1 MATWYVDRTLKRE
14 RYVVGVDGGSQ
25 STKVVIYDL
34 DGNAVAEGRQ
44 ALRPSSRPQPGIVEH
59 PDDDLWDSL
68 AAASRQALAN
78 FKGDPRDIVG
88 VGLCTIRCCKA
99 FLRADGSLA
108 RPVIS
113 WMDTRA
119 YQPYVPDDPGV
130 AYATTSSGY
139 LTHRLTGEFRDTA
152 ANSIALQW
160 PIDTDRWQ
168 WSEDAGLL
176 RQFNLRREQLFEL
189 VMPGTVAGK
198 ITAQASAA
206 TGIPAGLP
214 VVVTANDKAVEA
226 LGMGSL
232 DERTALVSLGTY
244 IAAMVHGERN
254 RPDAQQFWTNFS
266 CIPNRYLYESHGI
279 RRGMWTLT
287 WFMDLLGP
295 EFAAAAAAR
304 GVSREQ
310 VLEEEARLVPAG
322 SDGLVSVLDWL
333 APTDK
338 PFRKGVMLGFDA
350 RHTRAHGYRSIL
362 EAIALT
368 MKGARRRDGRRAR
381 DHAARDRPFGRRRTQ
396 RPLHAGVR
404 GRVRHSG
411 VPRARTGRREPRLRR
426 VRRRRGRPA
435 PGHRDRRGAHGKAP
449 RDVPARCRERRRL
462 PQARPRSLSRR
473 PRLHRPGP
481 RTVLADLPLRT
492 ATWP

>member
-1 MATWYVDRTLKRE
+1 MSIRQ
-14 RYVVGVDGGSQ
+14 RYVIGVDGGSQ
-25 STKVVIYDL
+25 STKVVIFDL

-78 FKGDPRDIVG
+78 FRGDPRDIVG

-130 AYATTSSGY
+130 AFATTSSGY
-139 LTHRLTGEFRDTA
+139 LTHRLTGVFRDTA
-152 ANSIALQW
+152 ANSIGLQW

-168 WSEDAGLL
+168 WSDDAGLL

-244 IAAMVHGERN
+244 IAAMVHGDRN

-266 CIPNRYLYESHGI
+266 CIPDRYLYESHGI

-310 VLEEEARLVPAG
+310 VLEVEARRVPAG

-368 MKGARRRDGRRAR
+368 MKAHVDAMAGELGITLREIVLSGGGASSALCMQVFADVFGIPASRAHGPAGASLGSAVCAAVAAGLHPDVATAVARMEKPRETFTPDTGNADVYRRLDLEVFR
-381 DHAARDRPFGRRRTQ
+381 
-396 RPLHAGVR
+396 GVR
-404 GRVRHSG
+404 DSTDQV
-411 VPRARTGRREPRLRR
+411 L
-426 VRRRRGRPA
+426 
-435 PGHRDRRGAHGKAP
+435 
-449 RDVPARCRERRRL
+449 ER
-462 PQARPRSLSRR
+462 S
-473 PRLHRPGP
+473 
-481 RTVLADLPLRT
+481 
-492 ATWP
+492 WPIFH

>member
-1 MATWYVDRTLKRE
+1 MPNKDRF
-14 RYVVGVDGGSQ
+14 VVGVDGGSQ
-25 STKVVIYDL
+25 STKVVIYDR

-68 AAASRQALAN
+68 AGASRQALAN
-78 FKGDPRDIVG
+78 FRGDPRNIIG

-152 ANSIALQW
+152 ANSIGLQW

-226 LGMGSL
+226 LGMGTL

-244 IAAMVHGERN
+244 IAAMVHGDRN

-279 RRGMWTLT
+279 RRGMWTLS

-310 VLEEEARLVPAG
+310 VLEEEARRVPAG

-338 PFRKGVMLGFDA
+338 PFRKGAMLGFDA

-368 MKGARRRDGRRAR
+368 MKGHVDAMAGELGFTLREIVLSGGGAASSLCIQVFADVFGIPASRAQGPAGASLGSAVCAAVAAGLHPDVATAVARMEKPRETFTPDAGNADVYRRLDFEVFR
-381 DHAARDRPFGRRRTQ
+381 
-396 RPLHAGVR
+396 GVR
-404 GRVRHSG
+404 DSTDRV
-411 VPRARTGRREPRLRR
+411 L
-426 VRRRRGRPA
+426 
-435 PGHRDRRGAHGKAP
+435 
-449 RDVPARCRERRRL
+449 ER
-462 PQARPRSLSRR
+462 S
-473 PRLHRPGP
+473 
-481 RTVLADLPLRT
+481 
-492 ATWP
+492 WPIFH